1 MGTYKFGKKTG
12 CVQENGILKICLIFF
27 LALAFTGAAIN
38 PAHAKNQYTTDFND
52 YYGTNGTDRGST
64 MGSCITCHV
73 NPDGKGGIN
82 SYGNHYK
89 SYGRNFAAIE
99 ALDSDGDG
107 FSNIDE
113 ISADTWPG
121 NAGSRPAPPTSP
133 PLADA
138 GPDRNVQEG
147 ALVMLDGSNSIDPDN
162 DIASYLWQQTA
173 GTTVTL
179 SNPAAVQPTFT
190 APDVAA
196 GGESLT
202 FRLTVTDS
210 EGQQGTDICIA
221 NISAINHPPVT
232 NAGPDQTVNEGVAVT
247 LDGSNSSDV
256 DNDIATYQW
265 EQTTGTPVTLSNAAA
280 VQPTFTA
287 PNVGSGGESLTFR
300 LTVTD
305 SAGFQDTDTSIVNI
319 SWINI
324 APTANAGSD
333 QSVDEGDTVTLS
345 GLASTDPDEAS
356 TME

>member
-1 MGTYKFGKKTG
+1 MGTYKVGKKTG
-12 CVQENGILKICLIFF
+12 CVQENGILKIFLIFF
-27 LALAFTGAAIN
+27 LVSAFTVAAIN

-147 ALVMLDGSNSIDPDN
+147 ALVMIDGSNSVDPDG

-173 GTTVTL
+173 GTTVSL

-202 FRLTVTDS
+202 FRLTVTYS
-210 EGQQGTDICIA
+210 EGQQDTDICLV
-221 NISAINHPPVT
+221 NISSINHPPVA
-232 NAGPDQTVNEGVAVT
+232 NAGPDRTVNEGVSVT
-247 LDGSNSSDV
+247 LDGSN
-256 DNDIATYQW
+256 
-265 EQTTGTPVTLSNAAA
+265 
-280 VQPTFTA
+280 
-287 PNVGSGGESLTFR
+287 
-300 LTVTD
+300 
-305 SAGFQDTDTSIVNI
+305 
-319 SWINI
+319 
-324 APTANAGSD
+324 
-333 QSVDEGDTVTLS
+333 
-345 GLASTDPDEAS
+345 
-356 TME
+356 